1 MATGSADDIFK
12 RIFFEENE
20 ITLIQIL
27 NAI

>member
-12 RIFFEENE
+12 RIFFKENE